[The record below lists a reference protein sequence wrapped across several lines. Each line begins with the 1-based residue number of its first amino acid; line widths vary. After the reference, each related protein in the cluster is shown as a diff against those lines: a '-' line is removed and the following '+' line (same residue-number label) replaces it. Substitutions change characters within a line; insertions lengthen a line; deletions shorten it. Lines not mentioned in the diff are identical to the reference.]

1 MTSFPEWTS
10 LWLVYDQLQQN
21 QKHSKQCVG
30 YVMDIVPGNA
40 GLYTLHQYS
49 IVMEAQQGYTCAVDI
64 VTFLT
69 DTHQDLGL

>member
-1 MTSFPEWTS
+1 
-10 LWLVYDQLQQN
+10 
-21 QKHSKQCVG
+21 
-30 YVMDIVPGNA
+30 MDIVPGNA

-69 DTHQDLGL
+69 DTHQDLGLQMTVREYTAAIKGWDAPNIDQKIIDQSVC